1 MALKKVQARIQRH
14 ARVRKKVSGTAA
26 RPRLA
31 VFRSNKHIY
40 GQLIDDLSGATLV
53 AASTLEAKASGHKT
67 DAAKAV
73 GALLGQKAV
82 AAGITEAVFDR
93 GGNRYHGRVA
103 SLADGAREA
112 GLKV

>member
-1 MALKKVQARIQRH
+1 MLKKVEARTRRH
-14 ARVRKKVSGTAA
+14 ARVRKKVSGTSA

-40 GQLIDDLSGATLV
+40 GQLIDDLSGSTLV
-53 AASTLEAKASGHKT
+53 AASTLEAKAGGSKT